1 MDPKGFENL
10 WGPVAKGISKG
21 MDVNYWNEFAHE
33 YDEHVIDAFT
43 YGRSKTVGQQVKR
56 FASPEKD
63 VADFGCGPGKVLPYL
78 SEKFRRVYA
87 YDFSDRLLEAARKRC
102 EGLPNVQIAQAD
114 LSQPVEH
121 LPMVDVVVSLNAV
134 LMPDPELRMNFLRGM
149 ASRLKP
155 GGHLVLNVPSVESLL
170 YSYFRETEWYRREE
184 GKSPREAEALVD
196 AGYIIQPTKTAQG
209 VFIRGTEPTKHY
221 LREELIVT
229 ARDDMRLEVLDVV
242 KMEYDW
248 ATEME
253 DDQVPAWMGEPYPWD
268 WILVAHKSG

>member
-1 MDPKGFENL
+1 
-10 WGPVAKGISKG
+10 

-63 VADFGCGPGKVLPYL
+63 VADFGCGPGKMLPYL
-78 SEKFRRVYA
+78 SEKFRSVYGF
-87 YDFSDRLLEAARKRC
+87 DFSDKLLESAHKRC
-102 EGLPNVQIAQAD
+102 ADLKNVHIAQAD
-114 LSQPVEH
+114 LTLPVDH
-121 LPMVDVVVSLNAV
+121 LPMVDVIVSLNAV
-134 LMPDPELRMNFLRGM
+134 LMPDPEMRMNFLRGM

-155 GGHLVLNVPSVESLL
+155 GGHLILNVPSVESLL
-170 YSYFRETEWYRREE
+170 YSYFRETEWYRREGE
-184 GKSPREAEALVD
+184 SPREAEALVD
-196 AGYIIQPTKTAQG
+196 ASYIIQPSRTAQG

-221 LREELIVT
+221 LREELIVLGQQ
-229 ARDDMRLEVLDVV
+229 DMDLDVLDVL

-253 DDQVPAWMGEPYPWD
+253 DDHVPAWMGEPYPWD
-268 WILVAHKSG
+268 WILVAKKP

>member
-1 MDPKGFENL
+1 
-10 WGPVAKGISKG
+10 

-229 ARDDMRLEVLDVV
+229 ARDDMRLE
-242 KMEYDW
+242 
-248 ATEME
+248 
-253 DDQVPAWMGEPYPWD
+253 
-268 WILVAHKSG
+268 